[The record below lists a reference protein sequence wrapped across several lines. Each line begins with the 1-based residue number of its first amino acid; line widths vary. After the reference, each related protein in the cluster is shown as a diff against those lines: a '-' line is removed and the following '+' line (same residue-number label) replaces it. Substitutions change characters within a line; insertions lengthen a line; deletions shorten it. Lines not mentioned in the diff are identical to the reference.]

1 MFKIIYL
8 KTTQYLL
15 HWAIPYIAIFYP
27 PINKYCTET
36 RTHLQKR
43 RNFRLL
49 LFGDACKLVNLG
61 KIYCIR
67 TEDIK
72 KANKQI
78 CIVANFAR
86 SAYRHHVKYFFFQT
100 TSLKETHRAALFLNW
115 LCWKIQ
121 IKRSR
126 NHGLLLHPI
135 ILGSCTRLNKNDT
148 DWIF

>member
-15 HWAIPYIAIFYP
+15 HWAISFILLSRNIAQNPEHTSRRGEILGFYFL
-27 PINKYCTET
+27 EM
-36 RTHLQKR
+36 
-43 RNFRLL
+43 
-49 LFGDACKLVNLG
+49 LVSLWTWG

-72 KANKQI
+72 PANKQL

-86 SAYRHHVKYFFFQT
+86 SAYRNHAKYFFLQT
-100 TSLKETHRAALFLNW
+100 TSLKETHGAALFLNW

-121 IKRSR
+121 IKRSKD
-126 NHGLLLHPI
+126 HGLLLHPI